1 MKAIVGSVNPVKIAA
16 AAAVLHRAYGP
27 CQVVGEDIPTGL
39 PPQPWG
45 DWETRAGAVARA
57 WQALRAGDADLGI
70 GFEGGLQETERG
82 LVTCA
87 WAAVVDRQ
95 GRLGVGGSVG
105 LLLPP
110 EVARTVRQG
119 VELGEALDRWV
130 GEQDTKR
137 RMGAVGILT
146 GGLLNRQQAYEQIL
160 TLALVR
166 LLQASWYDGEETPAW
181 EVQPDEPD
189 PSPGRPVLVS
199 GCLVGLHCR
208 YDGGHCLDPR
218 LTWWAARGRLVPI
231 CPEVA
236 GGLPIPRPL
245 AEIQGGPAEAILTG
259 RAVIRNVEG
268 QDVTAPYL
276 AGAKAAL
283 ALARRVG
290 ARVAILK
297 ERSPSCGSHVVHDGT
312 FQRHLIPGQGLT
324 ALVLRAGGLQVYSEE
339 DLDEALFHRP

>member
-1 MKAIVGSVNPVKIAA
+1 MKATVGSANPVKVAA
-16 AAAVLHRAYGP
+16 AEEVLRRAYGS
-27 CQVVGEDIPTGL
+27 CQVEGREVAADL
-39 PPQPWG
+39 PAQPWG

-57 WQALRAGDADLGI
+57 WAALRAGEADLGI

-82 LVTCA
+82 LMTCA

-119 VELGEALDRWV
+119 AELGEAMDRWT
-130 GEQDTKR
+130 GKQDTKR

-146 GGLLNRQQAYEQIL
+146 GGLLDRQQAYEQIL
-160 TLALVR
+160 TFALVR
-166 LLQASWYDGEETPAW
+166 LLQAAWFDGEEAPAW
-181 EVQPDEPD
+181 EARPDEPD

-199 GCLVGLHCR
+199 GCLLGLNCR

-218 LTWWAARGRLVPI
+218 LVQWAARGRVIPI

-236 GGLPIPRPL
+236 GGLSIPRPL

-297 ERSPSCGSHVVHDGT
+297 ERSPSCGSHVVYDGT
-312 FQRHLIPGQGLT
+312 FQRRLIPGQGLT
-324 ALVLRAGGLQVYSEE
+324 ALALRSAGLQVFSEE
-339 DLDEALFHRP
+339 DWDEALFHKR

>member
-1 MKAIVGSVNPVKIAA
+1 MKATVGSTNPVKVAA
-16 AAAVLHRAYGP
+16 AATVLQRAYGP
-27 CQVVGEDIPTGL
+27 CQVEGREVAARV

-57 WQALRAGDADLGI
+57 WAALRAGDADLGI
-70 GFEGGLQETERG
+70 GFEGSLQETERG
-82 LVTCA
+82 LMTCA

-105 LLLPP
+105 MLLPP

-119 VELGEALDRWV
+119 AELGEAMDRWA

-137 RMGAVGILT
+137 RMDAVGLLT
-146 GGLLNRQQAYEQIL
+146 GGLLDRQQAYEQIL
-160 TLALVR
+160 TFALVR
-166 LLQASWYDGEETPAW
+166 LLQAPWFDGEEAPAW
-181 EVQPDEPD
+181 EARPDEPD

-199 GCLVGLHCR
+199 GCLLGLLCR
-208 YDGGHCLDPR
+208 YDGGHCLDSR
-218 LTWWAARGRLVPI
+218 LAQWAARGRVVPI

-236 GGLPIPRPL
+236 GGLPIPRPP

-259 RAVIRNVEG
+259 KAAIRNVEG
-268 QDVTAPYL
+268 QDVTEPYL

-290 ARVAILK
+290 ARAAILK
-297 ERSPSCGSHVVHDGT
+297 ERSPSCGSHVVYDGT
-312 FQRHLIPGQGLT
+312 FQRNLIPGQGLT
-324 ALVLRAGGLQVYSEE
+324 ALVLRAAGLQVFSEE
-339 DLDEALFHRP
+339 DWDEALFGAP